1 MKALLGL
8 RRAACV
14 VTFALAALGNAGC
27 AGHEVRVR
35 DSLIALD
42 RGSMEQAV
50 ASLDRE
56 LGVKKPGE
64 IPAVTR
70 DEALLL
76 LDRGSIHLAMGKY
89 EQASR
94 DLGAADQAIEVLDLS
109 TSKAA
114 DIGRYVFSDDAGP
127 YKAPAYEK
135 LLLNTLNMM
144 SYLAR
149 HDLNGA
155 RVEARRLVVMQ
166 KYLESVGD
174 EGALLGLGSLLAGFT
189 YEKSKQRDEALLHYD
204 EALAY
209 TKYRSLRDPLR
220 ALTRGQKTTTHEEVD
235 ALVAGAEPLAPVEE
249 TGEAEIVVVMGY
261 GRVPPKTPVRIPIGM
276 AMQIVGHELSPMERR
291 DVDALVMQG
300 AVAWINYPTLGQGR
314 GGYEVPKASLGA
326 EPLALEQALDVEG
339 EVRSAWHKREGT
351 LVLAA
356 ITRLLARTAASVA
369 VAGATTAGI
378 NAAQDDRRRGD
389 GTAAAVGM
397 LLGFATS
404 LTMSALDTPDTRSW
418 ATLPARIAIARTRV
432 PAGTHMITLEARG
445 QRRTFDVKVDAGGW
459 ALVPFFVLR

>member
-1 MKALLGL
+1 MRPLLGL

-14 VTFALAALGNAGC
+14 ITFALGALGNAGC

-35 DSLIALD
+35 DSLAALD

-50 ASLDRE
+50 AVLDRE
-56 LGVKKPGE
+56 LGVKSPGE
-64 IPAVTR
+64 IPPVKQ

-114 DIGRYVFSDDAGP
+114 DLGRYVFSDDAGP

-135 LLLNTLNMM
+135 LLLNTLNML

-155 RVEARRLVVMQ
+155 RVEARRLAVMQ
-166 KYLESVGD
+166 KYIESVGD
-174 EGALLGLGSLLAGFT
+174 EGALLGLGSYLAGFT

-204 EALAY
+204 EALEFARY
-209 TKYRSLRDPLR
+209 KSLRDPLR
-220 ALTRGQKTTTHEEVD
+220 TLTRGQKTTIHEAID
-235 ALVAGAEPLAPVEE
+235 ALVEGAEPLAPVEE
-249 TGEAEIVVVMGY
+249 TGEAELLVVVGF

-291 DVDALVMQG
+291 EVDSLVLQG

-314 GGYEVPKASLGA
+314 GGYETPKASIGEEIL
-326 EPLALEQALDVEG
+326 PLEQALDVEG

-369 VAGATTAGI
+369 VAGATAAGI
-378 NAAQDDRRRGD
+378 NAAQDERQRRD
-389 GTAAAVGM
+389 GSAEAVGL

-418 ATLPARIAIARTRV
+418 TTLPARIAIARTRV
-432 PAGTHMITLEARG
+432 PAGKHAVTIEARG

>member
-1 MKALLGL
+1 MRHLLGL

-14 VTFALAALGNAGC
+14 ITFALGALGSAGC

-50 ASLDRE
+50 AALDQE

-64 IPAVTR
+64 IPAVSR

-114 DIGRYVFSDDAGP
+114 DLGRYVFSDDAGP

-166 KYLESVGD
+166 EYIESVGD
-174 EGALLGLGSLLAGFT
+174 EGALLGLGSYLAGFT
-189 YEKSKQRDEALLHYD
+189 FEKSKQRDEALLHYE
-204 EALAY
+204 EALEYA
-209 TKYRSLRDPLR
+209 KYRSLKAPLR
-220 ALTRGQKTTTHEEVD
+220 ALTRGEETHPEID
-235 ALVAGAEPLAPVEE
+235 ALVKGADPLAPVEE
-249 TGEAEIVVVMGY
+249 TGEGEILVVVGF

-276 AMQIVGHELSPMERR
+276 AMQIVGSELSPMERR
-291 DVDALVMQG
+291 EADSLVMQG

-314 GGYEVPKASLGA
+314 GGYEVPKASVGD
-326 EPLALEQALDVEG
+326 EPLPLEQALDVEG

-356 ITRLLARTAASVA
+356 ITRLLARTAASVG
-369 VAGATTAGI
+369 VAGATTAAI
-378 NAAQDDRRRGD
+378 NAAQDDPQRRSD
-389 GTAAAVGM
+389 GSAEAVGM

-404 LTMSALDTPDTRSW
+404 LTLSSLDTPDTRSW
-418 ATLPARIAIARTRV
+418 ATLPARISIGRTRV
-432 PAGTHMITLEARG
+432 PAGKHAITLEARG

>member
-1 MKALLGL
+1 MRPLLGL

-14 VTFALAALGNAGC
+14 ITFALGALANAGC

-35 DSLIALD
+35 DSLAALD
-42 RGSMEQAV
+42 RGSMDQAV
-50 ASLDRE
+50 VALNRE
-56 LGVKKPGE
+56 LGVKSSGE
-64 IPAVTR
+64 LPAVTR

-76 LDRGSIHLAMGKY
+76 LDRGSIHLAMGQY
-89 EQASR
+89 ERASR
-94 DLGAADQAIEVLDLS
+94 DFGAADQAMEVLDLS

-114 DIGRYVFSDDAGP
+114 DLGRYVFSDDAGP

-135 LLLNTLNMM
+135 LLLNTLNML

-166 KYLESVGD
+166 KYIESQGD
-174 EGALLGLGSLLAGFT
+174 EGALLGLGSYLAGFT
-189 YEKSKQRDEALLHYD
+189 FEKSKQRDEALLHYD
-204 EALAY
+204 EALDYARY
-209 TKYRSLRDPLR
+209 KSLRDPLR
-220 ALTRGQKTTTHEEVD
+220 ALTRGEKTTHEAVD
-235 ALVAGAEPLAPVEE
+235 ALVEGAEPLPPVEE
-249 TGEAEIVVVMGY
+249 TGEAELLVVVGF
-261 GRVPPKTPVRIPIGM
+261 GRVPQKTPVRIPIGM
-276 AMQIVGHELSPMERR
+276 AMQIVGNELSPMDRR
-291 DVDALVMQG
+291 EVDSLVLQG

-314 GGYEVPKASLGA
+314 GGYEVPRASIGEEIL
-326 EPLALEQALDVEG
+326 PLEQALDVEG

-369 VAGATTAGI
+369 VAGATAAGI
-378 NAAQDDRRRGD
+378 NAAQDDRQRRD
-389 GTAAAVGM
+389 GSAEAVGM

-418 ATLPARIAIARTRV
+418 STLPARIAIARTRV
-432 PAGTHMITLEARG
+432 PAGKHAITLEVRG

>member
-1 MKALLGL
+1 MGPLVGL

-14 VTFALAALGNAGC
+14 ITFALGALANTGC
-27 AGHEVRVR
+27 AGHDVRVR
-35 DSLIALD
+35 DSLAALD

-50 ASLDRE
+50 AALDQE
-56 LGVKKPGE
+56 LGVKSPGE
-64 IPAVTR
+64 IPPVSR

-135 LLLNTLNMM
+135 LLLNTLNML

-155 RVEARRLVVMQ
+155 RVEARRLAVMQ
-166 KYLESVGD
+166 KYIESLGD
-174 EGALLGLGSLLAGFT
+174 EGALLGLGSYLAGFT
-189 YEKSKQRDEALLHYD
+189 YEKSKARDEALLHYD
-204 EALAY
+204 EALEYARY
-209 TKYRSLRDPLR
+209 KSLRDPLR
-220 ALTRGQKTTTHEEVD
+220 ALTRGQKTTIHEAVD
-235 ALVAGAEPLAPVEE
+235 ALVEGAEPLAPVEE
-249 TGEAEIVVVMGY
+249 TGEAEILVVVGF

-276 AMQIVGHELSPMERR
+276 AMQIVGQELSPMERR
-291 DVDALVMQG
+291 EVDSLVLQG

-314 GGYEVPKASLGA
+314 GGYEVPKASIGEEIL
-326 EPLALEQALDVEG
+326 PLEQALDVEG

-369 VAGATTAGI
+369 VAGATAAGI
-378 NAAQDDRRRGD
+378 NAAQDERQRRD
-389 GTAAAVGM
+389 GSAEAVGM

-418 ATLPARIAIARTRV
+418 STLPARIAIARARV
-432 PAGTHMITLEARG
+432 PAGKHAITLEVRG